1 MDEVVLTFHCA
12 ATDADAVAE
21 SLRAETGAPIHVRG
35 ETVHGRDFSDAIV
48 SEQVTGTLRRAAVE
62 VLVGRA
68 RIDALIAIV
77 AAARRAHPV
86 RWQAIPVIARGR
98 LT

>member
-12 ATDADAVAE
+12 AGDADAIAQA
-21 SLRAETGAPIHVRG
+21 LRTETGAPVHVRA
-35 ETVHGRDFSDAIV
+35 ETVHGRDFSDAMV

-62 VLVGRA
+62 VLVARA
-68 RIDALIAIV
+68 QIEIITVAA

-86 RWQAIPVIARGR
+86 RWHASPVIARGR
-98 LT
+98 LA